1 MRDAYVIQC
10 TNQSMWGIRADDW
23 RGSIRDMIGSRKSRK
38 KYACSKVIVVH
49 IFHISEV
56 ALPPAGSMV
65 VYETTS
71 VTQTHAAD
79 RGNVQELVSRDVLT
93 PATPARLT

>member
-10 TNQSMWGIRADDW
+10 TNQCGGIRADYW
-23 RGSIRDMIGSRKSRK
+23 CGSIRDVIGRRKSRK
-38 KYACSKVIVVH
+38 KYAYSEVIVVH

-65 VYETTS
+65 VYGTTS
-71 VTQTHAAD
+71 VTQTHVAD

-93 PATPARLT
+93 PATSARLT